1 MRLKE
6 QSKGVSIANLRA
18 WALVCVALGAA
29 AVTIILRGLLKV
41 DMLNPNMEQVM
52 GLFSE
57 EQTRT
62 YVIVTLICLAVE
74 TCAVPLF
81 AVMLVEGSYRTL
93 DISKY
98 MIRAALVAVV
108 SEIPYDYATMGK
120 VLDLTNLNP
129 AFGTAIALVMLF
141 FFLRYSDR
149 TVGHYVLR
157 SVITLAMILWT
168 VIFNVTQGPCIVLI
182 TAVLWTFWNKPLWR
196 SIMGAVACILCAV
209 LISPFY
215 IAAPLAMILI
225 YFYRGEKG
233 MDFKWGRLIAYPAIL
248 VLVAAV
254 LWFLH

>member
-74 TCAVPLF
+74 TCAAPLF

-196 SIMGAVACILCAV
+196 SIMGAVACLLCAV

-233 MDFKWGRLIAYPAIL
+233 MDFKWGRLIAYPAIM

-254 LWFLH
+254 LLFLH

>member
-254 LWFLH
+254 QWFLH

>member
-233 MDFKWGRLIAYPAIL
+233 MDFKWGRLIAYPAIM

>member
-62 YVIVTLICLAVE
+62 YVIVILICLAVE

-196 SIMGAVACILCAV
+196 SIMGAVACLLCAV

-233 MDFKWGRLIAYPAIL
+233 MDFKWGRLIAYPAIM

-254 LWFLH
+254 LLFLH

>member
-18 WALVCVALGAA
+18 WALVCVTLGAA
-29 AVTIILRGLLKV
+29 AVTILLRGLLKV
-41 DMLNPNMEQVM
+41 DMISPDMEQVM

-57 EQTRT
+57 DQTRT

-93 DISKY
+93 DFSKY
-98 MIRAALVAVV
+98 MIRTALVAVV
-108 SEIPYDYATMGK
+108 SEIPYDYATQGR

-129 AFGTAIALVMLF
+129 AFGTAIALVMLY

-149 TVGHYVLR
+149 TVGHYILR
-157 SVITLAMILWT
+157 SVITIAMILWT
-168 VIFNVTQGPCIVLI
+168 MIFNVTQGPCIVLI

-196 SIMGAVACILCAV
+196 SIIGALACLVCAV

-233 MDFKWGRLIAYPAIL
+233 MDFKWGRLVAYPAIL
-248 VLVAAV
+248 ILVAVV
-254 LWFLH
+254 LLFLR

>member
-6 QSKGVSIANLRA
+6 QSKGVSIANLRS
-18 WALVCVALGAA
+18 WALVCVTLGIA

-41 DMLNPNMEQVM
+41 DMISPDLEQVKS
-52 GLFSE
+52 LFSE

-62 YVIVTLICLAVE
+62 YVIVALICLAVE

-98 MIRAALVAVV
+98 MLRTVLVAVV
-108 SEIPYDYATMGK
+108 SEVPYDYATMGK
-120 VLDLTNLNP
+120 FLDITNLNP
-129 AFGTAIALVMLF
+129 AFGTAIALLMLY
-141 FFLRYSDR
+141 FFLRYSDN

-168 VIFNVTQGPCIVLI
+168 MIFNVTQGPCIVLI

-196 SIMGAVACILCAV
+196 SILGALACLVCAV

-248 VLVAAV
+248 LLAAAV
-254 LWFLH
+254 LWFLR